1 MKERA
6 DISMNPQKEFTNSS
20 AKEFAKNAAIK
31 EKNESAERTLEQA
44 INYFSETPELSQ
56 SQFEKIAEF
65 IQTNVGIKMPAQK
78 KLMVQSRLQSR
89 LKALSLKNFDDYV
102 DLVFAGGEK
111 SEEEI
116 ALMINVITTNLT
128 NFFREKQHFDF
139 MTEKALPALIQDG
152 HKNIEIWSA
161 GCSTGEEPYTLSIVM
176 GEFMRKNPGK
186 LADFSVLATDI
197 SSRVLEKA
205 QNAVYP
211 LESVG
216 ELPYEL
222 KKRYFLKS
230 KNPNNPAV
238 RLKPEIRQKVSFQR
252 LNFMDSSYP
261 VSSEKQIIFCRNV
274 LIYFEKQTQEEVIRK
289 LIRHLVPGGYLFLG
303 HSETIFGMDLPLKT
317 VGSTTFQKI

>member
-1 MKERA
+1 MK
-6 DISMNPQKEFTNSS
+6 
-20 AKEFAKNAAIK
+20 
-31 EKNESAERTLEQA
+31 ESAEILKKAQSKDISKNDAERSAQTLEQA
-44 INYFSETPELSQ
+44 ITYFSETPELSEKH
-56 SQFEKIAEF
+56 FEKIADF

-89 LKALSLKNFDDYV
+89 LKALSLKNFDEYV

-128 NFFREKQHFDF
+128 NFFREKQHFEL
-139 MTEKALPALIQDG
+139 MTGKALPNLIQNG
-152 HKNIEIWSA
+152 HKDIKIWSA
-161 GCSTGEEPYTLSIVM
+161 GCSTGEEPYSLSIVM
-176 GEFMRKNPGK
+176 SEFMKNNPGK
-186 LADFSVLATDI
+186 IADFSVLATDI

-205 QNAVYP
+205 QNAVYQ
-211 LESVG
+211 LESVNK
-216 ELPYEL
+216 LSYEL

-230 KNPNNPAV
+230 KNTENPTV

-252 LNFMDSSYP
+252 LNFMNSSYS
-261 VSSEKQIIFCRNV
+261 VRNENHIIFCRNV
-274 LIYFEKQTQEEVIRK
+274 LIYFEKQTQEAVIKK

-317 VGSTTFQKI
+317 VGPTTFQKI

>member
-1 MKERA
+1 MREPA
-6 DISMNPQKEFTNSS
+6 DISMNPR
-20 AKEFAKNAAIK
+20 KEFAKSFAK
-31 EKNESAERTLEQA
+31 ETVVKGKDESPERSLEQA

-56 SQFEKIAEF
+56 EQFEKIAEF

-139 MTEKALPALIQDG
+139 MTEKALPSLIQNG

-176 GEFMRKNPGK
+176 SEFMKKNPGK
-186 LADFSVLATDI
+186 IADFSVLATDI
-197 SSRVLEKA
+197 SSRVLDKA

-211 LESVG
+211 IESVS

-230 KNPNNPAV
+230 RNPDNQAV
-238 RLKPEIRQKVSFQR
+238 RLKPEIRQKVSFKR
-252 LNFMDSSYP
+252 LNFMDASYP
-261 VSSEKQIIFCRNV
+261 VSGEKQIIFCRNV
-274 LIYFEKQTQEEVIRK
+274 LIYFEKQTQEDVIRK
-289 LIRHLVPGGYLFLG
+289 LIKHLAPGGYLFLG
-303 HSETIFGMDLPLKT
+303 HSETIFGMELPLKT